1 VKIATFA
8 KPETIMPNYKTTDT
22 MTMKNIL
29 TTFILTICS
38 LTIIAQDKITDEL
51 KTLMDNKQYD
61 KIISQYALKC
71 NDCSAKSL
79 YYIGLA
85 YYMKEDD
92 NNCLKFMDKSIDKD
106 AKDPKPFY
114 IKASTFNY
122 MKKYEEAV
130 KIFKSAIALKSD
142 EAEYFSGLGDSYY
155 NLGKLDLSLDAY
167 RKATEQK
174 DCPGRPYSYIA
185 QIYSDQKNNEKALEA
200 FYIAKSKISK
210 ESRSYQN
217 ALFNIG
223 LLESL
228 KSNYD
233 KAESA
238 FVELLQLD
246 PTDYHTYAKLIQIY
260 YHGKEYDKAKP
271 FKDKLY
277 SAYKK
282 GELKDNMK
290 DMFCFDQFNWNDKLI
305 QAFERFEEGSKDIYN
320 KHVFYVVNQEDKI
333 EYRIQTEYSPISVEL
348 GGSKY
353 LLCRTKGDTHSTY
366 NIGFNEN
373 FKYDDLK
380 RSVIDV
386 LEEKIKPTATSK
398 PTK

>member
-1 VKIATFA
+1 
-8 KPETIMPNYKTTDT
+8 